1 MLLAVWQVERA
12 AQIRRFLINL
22 YSDVCEKEPKYAPIT
37 VNVLDYFSYDSN
49 DNLIRDLVNATVKL
63 FPTMMRL
70 FQHPQEQGLQEVWE
84 KWHQLLLRMIGFID
98 SDKGPQARKAAIR
111 LLEVYTMF
119 ALSDQIESVA
129 PADRSGSHGVNISKF
144 AADHPFVR
152 TAEVTNEAEEALGR
166 LLLWIQRGGTKTR
179 AFDHGLY
186 AQSIEVVCSIALR
199 RPAMFAQVVN
209 VLTHFM
215 ETKQDL
221 QPQIKE
227 GAARTI
233 VKLVIAAERTALQQD
248 IEASFAGQKLE
259 AALASQGFG
268 TIVSSARQAAGG
280 SQTRHVVEAQDP
292 RKRKRDVAPQPA
304 AEAIDSKKAREELA
318 SATPAAAAAPPSVSA
333 EPQATMRTSA
343 APQPQ
348 EKLGEVVLHAND
360 WQVKLLEVDA
370 YTCRTAGRA
379 ALLRFL
385 SSMPTAQQLGFGEKF
400 W

>member
-1 MLLAVWQVERA
+1 VERA

-22 YSDVCEKEPKYAPIT
+22 YCDVCEKEPKYAQFTI
-37 VNVLDYFSYDSN
+37 NVLDYFSYDSN
-49 DNLIRDLVNATVKL
+49 DNLIRDLINATVKL

-70 FQHPQEQGLQEVWE
+70 FQHPQEQGLQDAWE

-144 AADHPFVR
+144 APDHPFVR
-152 TAEVTNEAEEALGR
+152 IAEVTNEAEESLGR

-179 AFDHGLY
+179 VFDHGLY

-199 RPAMFAQVVN
+199 RPATFTQIVS

-215 ETKQDL
+215 DTKQDL

-227 GAARTI
+227 GAARTM

-268 TIVSSARQAAGG
+268 AIISNARQAAGP
-280 SQTRHVVEAQDP
+280 QTRHVVEAQDP
-292 RKRKRDVAPQPA
+292 RKRKRDAAPQPA
-304 AEAIDSKKAREELA
+304 PEAMDSKKAREEAA
-318 SATPAAAAAPPSVSA
+318 SAAAAPPSASA
-333 EPQATMRTSA
+333 EPVSTTTTQPPVRTPVV
-343 APQPQ
+343 PQPQ
-348 EKLGEVVLHAND
+348 EKLGDVVLHAND
-360 WQVKLLEVDA
+360 WQVKPLEVDA
-370 YTCRTAGRA
+370 QTCRTAGRA